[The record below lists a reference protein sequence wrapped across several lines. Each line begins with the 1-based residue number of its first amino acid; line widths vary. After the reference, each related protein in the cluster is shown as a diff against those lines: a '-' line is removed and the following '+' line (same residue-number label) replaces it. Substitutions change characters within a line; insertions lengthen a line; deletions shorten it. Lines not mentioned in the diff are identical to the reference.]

1 MKHCCPI
8 KLIPSRPIVTRL
20 TLICLAI
27 VLNGCASQYGCK
39 GMPDEPQCLST
50 TQAYQLTDNALPEPT
65 KLKAAVQAGLAEHP
79 EHSELSTMPPSL
91 PVAVKQPVPKI
102 DDPTPIRTP
111 AQVMRIWIA
120 PWEDAEGDLMVSNYV
135 YTELEPRRWMI
146 GKAAPTISP
155 SLIPLQVEQRPP
167 EKHLEREQVDSE
179 LRTYPQS
186 TGKVTDNP

>member
-1 MKHCCPI
+1 MSLLLPRN
-8 KLIPSRPIVTRL
+8 LA
-20 TLICLAI
+20 LICLT
-27 VLNGCASQYGCK
+27 VLFNGCASQYGCK

-50 TQAYQLTDNALPEPT
+50 TEAYQLTDKALPEPA
-65 KLKAAVQAGLAEHP
+65 KLEATVQAGLAEHP
-79 EHSELSTMPPSL
+79 VGSELSAMPSTL
-91 PVAVKQPVPKI
+91 PMVAKQPVPKI

-146 GKAAPTISP
+146 GKAAPTVSP

-167 EKHLEREQVDSE
+167 EKHLEREQADSE
-179 LRTYPQS
+179 LRTYPQ
-186 TGKVTDNP
+186 GLEK